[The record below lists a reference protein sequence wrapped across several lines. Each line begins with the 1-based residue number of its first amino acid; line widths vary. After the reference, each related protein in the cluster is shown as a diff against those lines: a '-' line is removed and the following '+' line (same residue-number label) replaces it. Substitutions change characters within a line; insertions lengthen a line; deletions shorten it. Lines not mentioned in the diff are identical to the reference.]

1 MWETQQ
7 LYCTTRIFYFYKIYP
22 QKVFWGRQLRYFCF
36 YSPKRGNPV
45 RLCVGERFFS
55 FAHINVQDSKIEKG
69 MKSNLT
75 FSAKCAIALALFLD
89 KVSNF
94 RRKLIQPT
102 HSQTFHRIQ
111 VVQNDCDQNRTPS
124 KRTTS
129 LVHDTQYRFILK
141 IRPNRSAIPWLD
153 HVPVRIQT
161 NKNKHTHTHNY

>member
-1 MWETQQ
+1 MGEATSLFLFLFTETWKSSS
-7 LYCTTRIFYFYKIYP
+7 IM
-22 QKVFWGRQLRYFCF
+22 
-36 YSPKRGNPV
+36 RGKD
-45 RLCVGERFFS
+45 FFS

-94 RRKLIQPT
+94 CRKLIQPT